1 MMDRAILSRSLDSLD
16 TSLSRQLS
24 LSAILRV
31 SSTPD
36 VRLGQLP
43 KEVGEAQSSLASA
56 MALCRRNSLRRD
68 KKGGGDEKRKKETL
82 RLWFTLQ
89 KVVPHPTE
97 DDARSRWCLCV
108 QVLIDALK
116 NLPHLAKK
124 QKKSIHVPSGFYH
137 KGIIKKNDQFHEYP
151 RLAFLRDIYAALMDE
166 VITAMAGKPTLRAD
180 GGK

>member
-1 MMDRAILSRSLDSLD
+1 
-16 TSLSRQLS
+16 
-24 LSAILRV
+24 
-31 SSTPD
+31 
-36 VRLGQLP
+36 
-43 KEVGEAQSSLASA
+43 

-89 KVVPHPTE
+89 KVAHCPSE

-116 NLPHLAKK
+116 HLPHLAKK
-124 QKKSIHVPSGFYH
+124 QKKSIHMPSGFYH
-137 KGIIKKNDQFHEYP
+137 KGIIKKNDPFHEYP
-151 RLAFLRDIYAALMDE
+151 RLAFLRDIYATLMDE
-166 VITAMAGKPTLRAD
+166 VMTAMAGKQTLRAD